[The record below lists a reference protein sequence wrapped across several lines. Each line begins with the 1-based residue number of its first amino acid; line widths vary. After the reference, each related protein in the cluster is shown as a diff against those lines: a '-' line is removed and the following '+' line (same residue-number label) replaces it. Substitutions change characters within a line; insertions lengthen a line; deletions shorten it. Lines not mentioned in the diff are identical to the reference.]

1 MMAGRPLH
9 ALLFPPAA
17 GAGRLC
23 EALAAA
29 LDGSGPAIL
38 PVDPRL
44 PRAGVT
50 DLLDAFSPD
59 VVEST
64 EGAIRWHP
72 TARFRAP
79 AGARGELPAD
89 TAVVIATSGS
99 TGEPKG
105 AQLSATAL
113 VHSARASLRRL
124 GARPGDRWLCPLP
137 TSHIAGLGVLVRS
150 LVTGTDPVVMDR
162 LEPAA
167 PGLGAPGCAYASL
180 VPTQLRRLLD
190 AGADL
195 AVLRAILVGGAA
207 VPAGLLAAAR
217 AAGARVVTTYGM
229 TETCGGCVYD
239 GMPLDGVLVRT
250 GDGGRIR
257 IGGPVVFS
265 GYRNRPDLTASALN
279 GGWFVTADVGQLGP
293 DGRLAVR
300 GRADEM
306 INTGGEKVAP
316 AEVAAILEECP
327 GVREAA
333 VFGEPDP
340 EWGERVTAAV
350 VATDPAAPP
359 SLADLRAAVRQR
371 MPGYAA
377 PKALLLVPA
386 IPLLP
391 SGKPDLAALRSR
403 NKPAPQQ
410 ARGLRQAETRGT
422 TNRGTPAGK
431 ADADPNHNPWRL
443 RAES

>member
-1 MMAGRPLH
+1 MAGRPLH

-17 GAGRLC
+17 GAGRLLD
-23 EALAAA
+23 ALAAA
-29 LDGSGPAIL
+29 LDGSGPTIL
-38 PVDPRL
+38 PVDLRL
-44 PRAGVT
+44 PEARIA
-50 DLLDAFSPD
+50 DLLHALSPD
-59 VVEST
+59 VVET
-64 EGAIRWHP
+64 PEGAIRWHP
-72 TARFRAP
+72 ATRLRAP

-105 AQLSATAL
+105 VQLSATSL
-113 VHSARASLRRL
+113 VHSARASLGRL

-137 TSHIAGLGVLVRS
+137 TSHIAGLAVLVRS
-150 LVTGTDPVVMDR
+150 LVSGTDPVVTER
-162 LEPAA
+162 LDPAA

-195 AVLRAILVGGAA
+195 AALRAVLVGGAA
-207 VPAGLLAAAR
+207 VPATLLAAAR

-239 GMPLDGVLVRT
+239 GVLLDGVLVRT
-250 GDGGRIR
+250 GDGGLIH

-265 GYRNRPDLTASALN
+265 GYRNRPDLTASALD
-279 GGWFVTADVGQLGP
+279 GGWFVTADVGQLNP
-293 DGRLAVR
+293 DGHLAVR

-306 INTGGEKVAP
+306 INTGGDKVAP
-316 AEVAAILEECP
+316 AEVVAILEECP

-350 VATDPAAPP
+350 VATNPAAPP
-359 SLADLRAAVRQR
+359 RLAELRAAVRQR
-371 MPGYAA
+371 MPAYAT

-391 SGKPDLAALRSR
+391 SGKPDVATLRNR
-403 NKPAPQQ
+403 NKPAPPE
-410 ARGLRQAETRGT
+410 AR
-422 TNRGTPAGK
+422 
-431 ADADPNHNPWRL
+431 D
-443 RAES
+443 